1 MAEAVNRSLQRGLQL
16 LELLSEHPEGM
27 ELHEICKALEL
38 PKSSGHNLGT
48 KPLRLG
54 FLPWKIPPDAENL

>member
-27 ELHEICKALEL
+27 ELHEICKALDL
-38 PKSSGHNLGT
+38 PKSSGHNPVSYTHLA
-48 KPLRLG
+48 RLSMA
-54 FLPWKIPPDAENL
+54 LPKSVRL